1 MSWYRKY
8 RPAKIADL
16 ALDSVRERLE
26 SLLKKGNF
34 PQVLLFAGP
43 KGTGKT
49 SSARIIA
56 AILNDPSNDIQSGKS
71 LKEPDQKAEIVQ
83 AIREGRSFVVQ
94 ELDAASNRGIDEIRS
109 LKEQLALPPQ
119 GGKVAVFILDEV
131 HMLTTEAF
139 NALLKMLEDTP
150 EHVVFILAT
159 TEIHKIPPT
168 VLSRCY
174 TIHFQK
180 ASQKE
185 LLTVLK
191 RIAKAEKIK
200 IPAESLELIVAQSDG
215 SFRDAIKSFE
225 QIVQSSQSFEPESI
239 LQSLQVMGQ
248 QEVFSLIESIIQK
261 DERAILDFF
270 QTARSRAASESFLLQ
285 RIQTIL
291 YMELEA
297 SIRGNEAKLEQKVA
311 LFLLK
316 QFANI
321 PVKVESSI
329 PLLTLELLCL
339 ELVMRAK
346 KSGGNQ
352 KAGKNVISTKVQRS
366 KRNGEISFDNV
377 KRDLSTSVEMTNA
390 VEMTNTV
397 EMTDAIEIKRS
408 DNLVIPEK
416 GDGSKLLNAWQSFV
430 ESVGS
435 KQAAIAMLL
444 RSSKPVA
451 AQNGTVQIE
460 VYYPFHKEQ
469 LEQLNYQKILEE
481 CMTPLAGGVVNL
493 EFILQ
498 EKSVELSP
506 VAAQAN
512 VAPAEELSQLA
523 SEALL

>member
-26 SLLKKGNF
+26 SLLKKGSL

-285 RIQTIL
+285 RIQTLL

-297 SIRGNEAKLEQKVA
+297 SIRDNEAKLEQKVA

-321 PVKVESSI
+321 PAKVESSI

-352 KAGKNVISTKVQRS
+352 KAGKSVISTKVQRS
-366 KRNGEISFDNV
+366 KRNGEISFDNA
-377 KRDLSTSVEMTNA
+377 KGDLSTS

-451 AQNGTVQIE
+451 AQNGTLQIE

-498 EKSVELSP
+498 EKGVELSP
-506 VAAQAN
+506 VAAEAN
-512 VAPAEELSQLA
+512 VAPTEELSQLA